1 MKSINIILFAGL
13 FLVSCH
19 SVLDKTPLDEIT
31 EATFWNSA
39 TDLELYINGFYP
51 MLRGNV
57 NYYNNDN
64 ASDNMQPISP
74 NNILDGTRSVPATG
88 GGWGWA
94 DIREINYF
102 LANAV
107 DVTEGNQADI
117 NHFLGEGHFF
127 RAFLYFAKVKR
138 FGDVP
143 WYDQVLNIDSDELY
157 APREKRNVIVDNI
170 IADLDK
176 AISMLKNRSEIGATR
191 INKESA
197 LLFKSR
203 VALYEGTWEKYHSG
217 TPFGVEGSNGEK
229 YLNLAAEAAE
239 ELMNIDGAELF
250 STGDPASDYFNL
262 FGQDDLS
269 GNSEAL
275 LIETVDP
282 TQDLGTWTWTYLN
295 GQRGQGTGI
304 TKSMVQDYLDI
315 HGIPISISD
324 VYQGDETLDQVVENR
339 DPRLNQSMWTPGKVS
354 ISSDPPVIFNTPPLE
369 KGGSDM
375 STTGY
380 MVRKGSTTDPDQN
393 TGSSTDNYGKV
404 DGMVFRYGEVLLNFA
419 EARAE
424 LGTLTQDDLD
434 RSINLLRA
442 RVGMPELS
450 LEVGFTDP
458 DWDFPSLSPII
469 NEIRRERRVELAFE
483 GFRHDDLMRWRA
495 AHVFQNERPKGA
507 RFIMG
512 VSFPAIEDQIA
523 GIAVDENRYIDRY
536 KSVIPNGYS
545 FDESRDYLFP
555 LPTNELTLN
564 ENLVQNPGW

>member
-1 MKSINIILFAGL
+1 MKHIIIIFFASISLI
-13 FLVSCH
+13 SCH

-39 TDLELYINGFYP
+39 TDMELYINVFYP

-57 NYYNNDN
+57 NYHNNDN
-64 ASDNMQPISP
+64 NSDNMQPISP
-74 NNILDGTRSVPATG
+74 NNVLSGTRSIPATG

-94 DIREINYF
+94 DIRRINYF
-102 LANAV
+102 LENSQN
-107 DVTEGNQADI
+107 VTEGNQADI
-117 NHFLGEGHFF
+117 NHYLGEGYFF
-127 RAFLYFAKVKR
+127 RALLYFDKVKR

-143 WYDQVLNIDSDELY
+143 WYDKVLNIDSEELY
-157 APREKRNVIVDNI
+157 APREGRNIIVDHI
-170 IADLDK
+170 ITDLEN
-176 AISMLKNRSEIGATR
+176 AISLLKTRSDIGATR

-197 LLFKSR
+197 LLFLSR
-203 VALYEGTWEKYHSG
+203 VCLYEGTWEKYHAG
-217 TPFGVEGSNGEK
+217 TAFGVTGSTGEK
-229 YLNLAAEAAE
+229 YLTRAVQAAD
-239 ELMNIDGAELF
+239 ELMNTAGAELY
-250 STGDPASDYFNL
+250 STGDPINDYFDL
-262 FGQDDLS
+262 FGMDDLS
-269 GNSEAL
+269 GNTEAL

-295 GQRGQGTGI
+295 GQRGNGTGI
-304 TKSMVQDYLDI
+304 TNSLVQDYLDI
-315 HGIPISISD
+315 NGMPISISESY
-324 VYQGDETLDQVVENR
+324 VGDQTLDQVVENR
-339 DPRLNQSMWTPGKVS
+339 DPRLNQSMWTPGKIS
-354 ISSDPPVIFNTPPLE
+354 ISSTPPVIFNTPPLE

>member
-1 MKSINIILFAGL
+1 MKYLIIIFFASISFI
-13 FLVSCH
+13 SCH

-39 TDLELYINGFYP
+39 TDMELYINVFYP

-57 NYYNNDN
+57 NYHNNDN
-64 ASDNMQPISP
+64 NSDNMQPISP
-74 NNILDGTRSVPATG
+74 NNVLSGTRSIPATG

-94 DIREINYF
+94 DIRRINYF
-102 LANAV
+102 LENSQN
-107 DVTEGNQADI
+107 VTEGNQADI
-117 NHFLGEGHFF
+117 NHYLGEGYFF
-127 RAFLYFAKVKR
+127 RALLYFDKVKR

-143 WYDQVLNIDSDELY
+143 WYDKVLNIDSEELY
-157 APREKRNVIVDNI
+157 APREGRNIIVDHI
-170 IADLDK
+170 ITDLEN
-176 AISMLKNRSEIGATR
+176 AISLLKTRSDIGATR

-197 LLFKSR
+197 LLFMSR
-203 VALYEGTWEKYHSG
+203 VCLYEGTWEKYHAG
-217 TPFGVEGSNGEK
+217 TAFGVTGSTGEK
-229 YLNLAAEAAE
+229 YLTRAVQAAE
-239 ELMNIDGAELF
+239 ELMNIAGAELY
-250 STGDPASDYFNL
+250 STGDPINDYFDL
-262 FGQDDLS
+262 FGMDDLS
-269 GNSEAL
+269 GNTEAL

-295 GQRGQGTGI
+295 GQRGNGTGI
-304 TKSMVQDYLDI
+304 TNSLVQDYLDI
-315 HGIPISISD
+315 NGMPISISD
-324 VYQGDETLDQVVENR
+324 SYQGDQTLDQVVENR
-339 DPRLNQSMWTPGKVS
+339 DPRLNQSMWTPGKIS
-354 ISSDPPVIFNTPPLE
+354 INSTPPVIFNTPPLE

-380 MVRKGSTTDPDQN
+380 MIRKGSTTDPDQN